1 MVSDEIQGSSRRFGR
16 VHVLRVT
23 FFGASIDCLS
33 RHVAKP
39 PLLWGNGTM
48 QVEASPFFWVILLM
62 EKKLHHLGCSKCWFY
77 TSIKTFGASQVAQ
90 DFFHQPYDLELGPQ
104 ENC

>member
-39 PLLWGNGTM
+39 PLLWGNGTL
-48 QVEASPFFWVILLM
+48 QVEASPFFGDTVDGKNSAPLRMLQMLVLYQYQDLLGHP
-62 EKKLHHLGCSKCWFY
+62 KWHRIF
-77 TSIKTFGASQVAQ
+77 SINRMT
-90 DFFHQPYDLELGPQ
+90 
-104 ENC
+104 